1 MAWSLTP
8 VGYIYIQTALLA
20 AAVAFFAWRRRAT
33 PGSMALAGLLAAAA
47 LWASMEAVEN
57 AAPTLE
63 TKIMASKISH
73 IGIQTLPV
81 FFLIFVLRYTAN
93 TMGGLHRRVY
103 WLWVA
108 PALAVLAAF
117 TNERHLLFWRR
128 VALVASPFGGVES
141 VYDHGPF
148 FWAAT
153 AYLYILIVIASA
165 LLMNTVLTDRTIF
178 RRQALILLAATAA
191 PWLANALYLSGANPI
206 PGFDWTPIAF
216 AITGI
221 LLAVAIFRFGLLE
234 FQPVACKVLFE
245 QMRDPLL
252 VLDLQQRIIDANP
265 AARHFFGADRVVAG
279 QRVTELL
286 PAELCQT
293 LATQNAEVVTL
304 LHVDVDHVPHQ
315 FDVSVS
321 PLTGAYPMLNGRL
334 IVLRDTTER
343 MMLEETLRQSEQ
355 RYRRLIDDAP
365 FPTLVSSLV
374 DGAVLYANRRAR
386 DLLLLEPTTEPVLEL
401 VTEPVTGAV
410 YRFEDFFV
418 VKRTCADLV
427 SLLHQQ
433 GAVTD
438 FEAQLQNTVGAGFAA
453 LISATPILF
462 TEEAAILACINDIT
476 VRKAAEQALIEAKVA
491 AEASVRAKNDFLATV
506 SHELRTPLSSMIG
519 LAEALLGEG
528 YGPLTE
534 QQRRSLTT
542 IVQSGEQ
549 LTAIVSEVLALSRL
563 EADAVTLNREST
575 SIDEICQSALHSV
588 QGTRPPT
595 APPLLY
601 TIEPA
606 DLMLEVDPRYL
617 REILIHLLRNAVKFT
632 PPDRRIGLTVTVLP
646 EQSSVQFIVWDE
658 GIGIEPEALACLFRP
673 FSQVETGLARRYG
686 GLGIGLAIV
695 HHLVTL
701 HGGSIRVESKPGAG
715 SRFIVSLP
723 VSPG

>member
-8 VGYIYIQTALLA
+8 VGYIYIQTALIA

-63 TKIMASKISH
+63 AKIMAAKISH

-81 FFLIFVLRYTAN
+81 FFLIFVLRYTAS
-93 TMGGLHRRVY
+93 TVGGLHRRVY
-103 WLWVA
+103 WLWMA
-108 PALAVLAAF
+108 PALAVLAVF

-128 VALVASPFGGVES
+128 VELVASPFGGVES
-141 VYDHGPF
+141 VYYHGPF
-148 FWAAT
+148 FWGAA

-165 LLMNTVLTDRTIF
+165 LLLNTVLTDRTIF
-178 RRQALILLAATAA
+178 RRQALMLLAATAA

-206 PGFDWTPIAF
+206 PGFDWTPMAF
-216 AITGI
+216 ALTGI

-265 AARHFFGADRVVAG
+265 AARRFFGADRVVAG
-279 QRVTELL
+279 RRATELL

-293 LATQNAEVVTL
+293 LATQNTEVVTL
-304 LHVDVDHVPHQ
+304 LHVDDVPHQ

-321 PLTGAYPMLNGRL
+321 PLTGAYPMLDGRL

-343 MMLEETLRQSEQ
+343 MTLEETLRQSEQ

-365 FPTLVSSLV
+365 FPTLVSSIV

-386 DLLLLEPTTEPVLEL
+386 DLLLLEPI
-401 VTEPVTGAV
+401 TEPVTGAV

-418 VKRTCADLV
+418 VKRACTDLV

-438 FEAQLQNTVGAGFAA
+438 FEAQLQNSVGACFAA

-528 YGPLTE
+528 YGPLNE
-534 QQRRSLTT
+534 QQRRSLAT

-549 LTAIVSEVLALSRL
+549 LTTIVSEVLALSRL

-575 SIDEICQSALHSV
+575 LIDEVCQSALHSV
-588 QGTRPPT
+588 QSTRPPT
-595 APPLLY
+595 ALPLLY

-606 DLMLEVDPRYL
+606 DLLLEVDPRYL

-632 PPDRRIGLTVTVLP
+632 PPERRIGLTVTALP
-646 EQSSVQFIVWDE
+646 EQNSVQFVIWDE
-658 GIGIEPEALACLFRP
+658 GIGIEPEALTRLFRP
-673 FSQVETGLARRYG
+673 FAQLETGLARRYG

-695 HHLVTL
+695 HHLVAL